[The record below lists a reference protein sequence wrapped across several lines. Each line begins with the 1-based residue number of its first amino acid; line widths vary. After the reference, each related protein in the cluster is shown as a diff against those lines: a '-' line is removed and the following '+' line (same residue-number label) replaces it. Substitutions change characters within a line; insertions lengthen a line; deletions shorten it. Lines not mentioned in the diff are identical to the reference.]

1 VWLVHGGG
9 RDEPVGNVGEGA
21 GLSQVVDGFDLL
33 VGRALPFG
41 LEFKREA
48 AAVVDRDHVRN
59 AGLDAEALQ
68 DRRLDRLAIAA
79 VGGME
84 GEHPGS
90 AASAQ
95 VLKHCPLNRLLWT
108 RALHDTS
115 SGSCSRSSGAPTAP
129 HAEPSRVRTRGL
141 SPENHP
147 CFLVISRVQLPL
159 SDGPPIPARARRRP
173 CPHSWPTPS
182 LPCRL
187 AGRRKASTATSLD
200 TCCPRRHDR
209 SGGG

>member
-1 VWLVHGGG
+1 MLHEAPGRRNLCWGSSRAPPQQPPRLEHGQ
-9 RDEPVGNVGEGA
+9 RAVEPFGNGGEGA
-21 GLSQVVDGFDLL
+21 GLTQCGDGFELL
-33 VGRALPFG
+33 VGGALAFG

-90 AASAQ
+90 AARAQ
-95 VLKHCPLNRLLWT
+95 VLKHCLLNRLLWT

-115 SGSCSRSSGAPTAP
+115 SGSCSRSAAPSGSQ
-129 HAEPSRVRTRGL
+129 AEPSRLR
-141 SPENHP
+141 
-147 CFLVISRVQLPL
+147 IS
-159 SDGPPIPARARRRP
+159 ARRMT
-173 CPHSWPTPS
+173 SAGTPY
-182 LPCRL
+182 
-187 AGRRKASTATSLD
+187 
-200 TCCPRRHDR
+200 
-209 SGGG
+209 